1 MIKQVAEKVF
11 EQESKKAAINF
22 TSVPTKEENPLLNE
36 ESQENNNMS
45 IDEEYEDLL
54 FEVKLTVG
62 KINELKKKKELLIAK
77 LEKVTE
83 VRKKKYEE
91 ELRKMN
97 EQNLEQIL
105 VLDEN

>member
-1 MIKQVAEKVF
+1 VIKQVAEKVF

-62 KINELKKKKELLIAK
+62 KINELKKKKGIVNCK
-77 LEKVTE
+77 
-83 VRKKKYEE
+83 VRKSHRSQKEE
-91 ELRKMN
+91 
-97 EQNLEQIL
+97 
-105 VLDEN
+105 V